1 MKTASNGVRSVSLP
15 VSSLICPRSV
25 SGDGLKIISPRPMTT
40 NAVVPPPTVAANAD
54 PWGIERSR
62 SSAVMW
68 RLVTLNWRVG
78 SRESRNSPSTDDT
91 VEMRVTFGSL
101 SARTFQIDQP
111 RREPGRH
118 ARLDERF
125 DQDAVAGGGRRA
137 VPFEH
142 RDPRRR
148 GRHPAILE
156 RREAAGIRVWCG
168 QGHQRA
174 RRASLD
180 GPLNPFDDRT
190 DPIGRF
196 GSRLCGGSASEC
208 RE

>member
-101 SARTFQIDQP
+101 SAGPSRSISHVTSRAVMPASTSASTRTRSP
-111 RREPGRH
+111 R
-118 ARLDERF
+118 A
-125 DQDAVAGGGRRA
+125 GRRA

-142 RDPRRR
+142 RDLRRR
-148 GRHPAILE
+148 RRHPAVLE
-156 RREAAGIRVWCG
+156 RREAVGIRVWCG
-168 QGHQRA
+168 QGRQRA
-174 RRASLD
+174 RRARFD
-180 GPLNPFDDRT
+180 DALNSFDDRT
-190 DPIGRF
+190 DPIGWLGGRLR
-196 GSRLCGGSASEC
+196 GGAAESRE
-208 RE
+208 